1 MSIVKIP
8 RDVPWKFISLRK
20 RVDNFIISVD
30 NYREKNVEFKKI
42 EINHENDL
50 MIQMYKFNTINTF
63 KIGRA
68 HV

>member
-1 MSIVKIP
+1 MVKIS
-8 RDVPWKFISLRK
+8 RDVPWKFIPRHK
-20 RVDNFIISVD
+20 QVDNILISVD

-63 KIGRA
+63 KGI
-68 HV
+68 

>member
-8 RDVPWKFISLRK
+8 RDVPWKFISRRK

-63 KIGRA
+63 KGI
-68 HV
+68 